1 MAMNRSITNHDE
13 IREWAAAR
21 AGKPALIAV
30 PTGTGEAKDTVSFE
44 FGQHNDGYGRGDQ
57 ATDNKRLVEWD
68 EWLAAFDADELALV
82 VPEAVDGQVDENHQF
97 LKR

>member
-1 MAMNRSITNHDE
+1 MAMNRSITDHDD

-30 PTGTGEAKDTVSFE
+30 PTGTGEAKDTVTFE
-44 FGQHNDGYGRGDQ
+44 FGQQHDGYGHGNQ
-57 ATDNKRLVEWD
+57 ATDTMRLVEWT
-68 EWLAAFDADELALV
+68 EWFKAFDSHDLALV
-82 VPEAVDGQVDENHQF
+82 VPNVEDGVIDETHQF